1 MTKEEIKERY
11 SMRDILDRYQIKTNK
26 KGFALCP
33 FHKEKTPSMKIDR
46 NRYHCFGCGED
57 GDIFEFVQR
66 MEGISFK
73 EAFLSLGGIY
83 EEDSFEAKMAR
94 YRSKKHRLMQEKERE
109 RLRRRRELNH
119 TLIDVYRHW
128 MNKSEPLSEVWCD
141 CYNALQYQLY
151 MHEQLDES
159 R

>member
-11 SMRDILDRYQIKTNK
+11 SMRDMLAKYQIEPDK

-73 EAFLSLGGIY
+73 EAFLSLGGTY

-94 YRSKKHRLMQEKERE
+94 YRSEKRRLMQEKERE
-109 RLRRRRELNH
+109 QIRKRRELNH

-128 MNKSEPLSEVWCD
+128 MDKSEPLSDVWCD

-151 MHEQLDES
+151 IHEQLDES